1 MVKSTGVPPLLQTD
15 EPDWTCVFADDLE
28 IAFARKHW
36 RIYLAAMRDMGTISE
51 ENVPSLVRLI
61 TIEVLWDRSMKQV
74 AEHGAVIPPKRKN
87 SRAISR
93 LNPHFAALKGLSS
106 ELLALE
112 SELGLSPRAR
122 SKVSPARRKATQKL
136 IGGGYLKVVK

>member
-1 MVKSTGVPPLLQTD
+1 MTKNTGTPALFQTE
-15 EPDWTCVFADDLE
+15 EPDWKCIFADDLE

-36 RIYLAAMRDMGTISE
+36 RLYLDAMRDMGTISE
-51 ENVPSLVRLI
+51 ENVPSLIRLI
-61 TIEVLWDRSMKQV
+61 TVEVLWDRSMKQV

-93 LNPHFAALKGLSS
+93 LNPHFSALKGLSA

-112 SELGLSPRAR
+112 SELGLSPRSR
-122 SKVSPARRKATQKL
+122 SKVSPARRKANRKL